1 MSELIDTL
9 RALGLPE
16 ESIQR
21 AVERGDPES
30 AIFDTVLLARAA
42 ERTVTPAAIAARG
55 GLTLHELDAMM
66 EALGLPTP
74 AEDQPAFTEA
84 EGEVF
89 VQLGHLR
96 DVWPPEIA
104 LQVARVYGRLLARIA
119 QTEVDTFRVYVE
131 PRLRSGSDDPLG
143 GMLAVQRVFAA
154 LLPLADPLL
163 TGIHQRWL
171 EYELAQAAVT
181 EAESEAQGRLPGA
194 VDIAVLFVD
203 LKDFTSFADIHG
215 DSAAVAAVQRLLET
229 VAHER
234 GQPRFQKALGDGV
247 MLCYADAP
255 DAVRAALRIMATLQ
269 VAAPPSVHASVHCG
283 TAILRE
289 GDYFGSAVNV
299 AARLLGSAD
308 EDHLVATRP
317 IVDACGDEFEWERT
331 GPLWIRGLAEP
342 LETFALRL

>member
-1 MSELIDTL
+1 MSDLIDTL

-21 AVERGDPES
+21 AVARGDPES
-30 AIFDTVLLARAA
+30 AIFDTVLLSRAA

-55 GLTLHELDAMM
+55 GLTLQELDALM
-66 EALGLPTP
+66 EALGLPAP
-74 AEDQPAFTEA
+74 AEDQPSFTEE

-89 VQLGHLR
+89 VQLGRLR

-131 PRLRSGSDDPLG
+131 PRLRSESDDPLG
-143 GMLAVQRVFAA
+143 GMLAVQRAFAA

-181 EAESEAQGRLPGA
+181 EAESEATGRLPGA
-194 VDIAVLFVD
+194 VDVAVLFVD
-203 LKDFTSFADIHG
+203 LKDFTSFADTHG
-215 DSAAVAAVQRLLET
+215 DAAAVAAVQRLLET
-229 VAHER
+229 VHRER
-234 GQPRFQKALGDGV
+234 GQPRFQKALGDGM
-247 MLCYADAP
+247 MLCYADARE
-255 DAVRAALRIMATLQ
+255 AVTAARRIMPAMR
-269 VAAPPSVHASVHCG
+269 AGAPPGVHASLHCG

-299 AARLLGSAD
+299 AARLLDSAD
-308 EDHLVATRP
+308 EGQLVATRP
-317 IVDACGDEFEWERT
+317 IVDACGDQFAWERT
-331 GPLWIRGLAEP
+331 GPLWIRGVAEP
-342 LETFALRL
+342 LETFRLRL